1 MSLLTYILRNVGD
14 LFTSINLKG
23 DRWYLKVNIYYSY
36 GLLILIYIVDVL
48 NCYSSQ
54 LTTNLDTVSTNC
66 FFSGTSRTSAS
77 YDEGNPLKWFSLRT
91 EYQLPRNNRQVPL
104 LTVNYYLSPNEEDIG
119 RTSEIPTSHR
129 YATDDMPHPA
139 TYGVAITDELP
150 TTGMA
155 SEIPTSHIYA
165 TDDIPHPATDEGVS
179 EEIVIFSDVA
189 SKPTERRTNDPEELV
204 TSREPSTEGWQATMT
219 KYSLVKTGKS

>member
-1 MSLLTYILRNVGD
+1 MPHPATYGVAITDELP
-14 LFTSINLKG
+14 
-23 DRWYLKVNIYYSY
+23 
-36 GLLILIYIVDVL
+36 
-48 NCYSSQ
+48 
-54 LTTNLDTVSTNC
+54 TT
-66 FFSGTSRTSAS
+66 GMA
-77 YDEGNPLKWFSLRT
+77 
-91 EYQLPRNNRQVPL
+91 
-104 LTVNYYLSPNEEDIG
+104 
-119 RTSEIPTSHR
+119 SEIPTSHIN
-129 YATDDMPHPA
+129 ATDDIPHPATYGVAITDELPTTGMASEIPTSHINATDDIPHPA

-179 EEIVIFSDVA
+179 EEIAIFTDVA